1 MISNQILQSTIDG
14 LKVISRI
21 DLSVMDLEGNVLA
34 ATYPEAEEHHA
45 SVLSFVDSPA
55 DSQVSTTSNGSWII
69 IPSSWKASIPTFQRN
84 YREKPPGRAT
94 YSSCRAF
101 MRATAFSWPD

>member
-34 ATYPEAEEHHA
+34 ATYPEADEHHA
-45 SVLSFVDSPA
+45 SVLLFCRFTGR
-55 DSQVSTTSNGSWII
+55 Q
-69 IPSSWKASIPTFQRN
+69 
-84 YREKPPGRAT
+84 PGGAGLPV
-94 YSSCRAF
+94 F
-101 MRATAFSWPD
+101 

>member
-45 SVLSFVDSPA
+45 SVLSLHSY
-55 DSQVSTTSNGSWII
+55 G
-69 IPSSWKASIPTFQRN
+69 
-84 YREKPPGRAT
+84 
-94 YSSCRAF
+94 
-101 MRATAFSWPD
+101 

>member
-34 ATYPEAEEHHA
+34 
-45 SVLSFVDSPA
+45 VDLS
-55 DSQVSTTSNGSWII
+55 G
-69 IPSSWKASIPTFQRN
+69 
-84 YREKPPGRAT
+84 GR
-94 YSSCRAF
+94 
-101 MRATAFSWPD
+101 

>member
-45 SVLSFVDSPA
+45 SHRY
-55 DSQVSTTSNGSWII
+55 GS
-69 IPSSWKASIPTFQRN
+69 SSGGISSGDGS
-84 YREKPPGRAT
+84 REG
-94 YSSCRAF
+94 
-101 MRATAFSWPD
+101 

>member
-45 SVLSFVDSPA
+45 SVKDGCFSDP
-55 DSQVSTTSNGSWII
+55 D
-69 IPSSWKASIPTFQRN
+69 PS
-84 YREKPPGRAT
+84 GGV
-94 YSSCRAF
+94 
-101 MRATAFSWPD
+101 

>member
-45 SVLSFVDSPA
+45 SVLSFVVRRRTA
-55 DSQVSTTSNGSWII
+55 RWC
-69 IPSSWKASIPTFQRN
+69 
-84 YREKPPGRAT
+84 RAT
-94 YSSCRAF
+94 S
-101 MRATAFSWPD
+101 FSRSLMKAAGIHPGGQGKQR